1 MGFWT
6 IAESIMLGSGD
17 AIMPMKITIVARIVH
32 LVLDP
37 FLIFGWWIFPHM
49 GVSGAAMANVAGYGV
64 GMGLC
69 FWALLTG
76 HTRLK
81 LSFKGFVFN
90 IRTIWR
96 IVRIGFPAV
105 VMSIQRSLGNL
116 VLVRLIVPFGTLAI
130 AANTLCE
137 RIDMGIS
144 MPTQSFGQASGI
156 LVGQNLGAG
165 QPARA
170 ERSAWQAYAFVQGLM
185 IIVAAT
191 FVFCAPNILEI
202 FSNESELIG
211 VASTFLKIAA
221 VGYLLMGIES
231 VLQQSI
237 SGAGDTIPPMVV
249 SLVTLWIV
257 QLPLAFLLSNYT
269 DLDVLGIRWA
279 MVVATAVGSLAYVIY
294 FKSGRWK
301 HRRV

>member
-1 MGFWT
+1 
-6 IAESIMLGSGD
+6 
-17 AIMPMKITIVARIVH
+17 
-32 LVLDP
+32 
-37 FLIFGWWIFPHM
+37 
-49 GVSGAAMANVAGYGV
+49 
-64 GMGLC
+64 
-69 FWALLTG
+69 
-76 HTRLK
+76 
-81 LSFKGFVFN
+81 
-90 IRTIWR
+90 
-96 IVRIGFPAV
+96 
-105 VMSIQRSLGNL
+105 
-116 VLVRLIVPFGTLAI
+116 
-130 AANTLCE
+130 
-137 RIDMGIS
+137 
-144 MPTQSFGQASGI
+144 
-156 LVGQNLGAG
+156 
-165 QPARA
+165 
-170 ERSAWQAYAFVQGLM
+170 M

-279 MVVATAVGSLAYVIY
+279 MVVATAVVHLLTSYTSSPEDGNIGVYR
-294 FKSGRWK
+294 K
-301 HRRV
+301 